1 MAAFWM
7 VNHVHLTSV
16 TTPVIVWICSS
27 MAPSASVENHNWF
40 SMYAEGVIELE
51 LRTSSGLSE
60 TGPSLPCSQFEKNVS
75 QRSLVLRLVK
85 I

>member
-1 MAAFWM
+1 MATFWM
-7 VNHVHLTSV
+7 VNHVHLTW
-16 TTPVIVWICSS
+16 VIVRICSS

-60 TGPSLPCSQFEKNVS
+60 TERPLPCFRFEKNLS
-75 QRSLVLRLVK
+75 QLSLVLRLVK
-85 I
+85 V